1 MKFLSKIYNIQYK
14 CLNTS
19 LNFSYMVNIMAGK
32 GTNIRIVN
40 SYLYYRIKTL
50 AVYKKRTIQNMV
62 NEVLEKAPEFSQ
74 EEMSRVLTEMKD
86 NESKEPTKESV
97 TNV

>member
-1 MKFLSKIYNIQYK
+1 
-14 CLNTS
+14 
-19 LNFSYMVNIMAGK
+19 MVNTMAGK

-50 AVYKKRTIQNMV
+50 AVYKKRTIQDMV

-74 EEMSRVLTEMKD
+74 EEMTRVLTAIKES
-86 NESKEPTKESV
+86 ESKEPAKESV
-97 TNV
+97 PNV